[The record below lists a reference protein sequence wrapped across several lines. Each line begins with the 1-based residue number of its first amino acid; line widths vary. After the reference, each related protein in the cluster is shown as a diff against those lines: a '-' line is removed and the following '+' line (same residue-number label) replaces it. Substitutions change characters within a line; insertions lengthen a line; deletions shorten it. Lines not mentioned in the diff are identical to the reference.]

1 MDGGILGWRGHAR
14 MGGHWDGRGHWD
26 VYGAHGGSGGTGM
39 EGHLRTGGILGWAGG
54 ILGLRDALGAGH
66 SGAGEGTGRHRDWG
80 RGGHIEERPHGGDAG
95 TGSTGMGAAGTAGRG
110 HQCRAP
116 LDAAL
121 SPGCPPSTHHRSPP
135 PASQAPCGATLTS
148 PSLKTHP
155 GATPGPPRP
164 QILPPTPPGPAHRG
178 PGTPRRAWPRP
189 PPAPAA
195 PQGLSPGRGPVA
207 SPVALY
213 FARGGRPRP
222 GLSGPRRGRAALLPP
237 SPHARGCLGWILWG
251 GKGRTDRRYMGNP
264 RGRTALVSFWGAPA
278 VVAQGL

>member
-1 MDGGILGWRGHAR
+1 
-14 MGGHWDGRGHWD
+14 
-26 VYGAHGGSGGTGM
+26 M
-39 EGHLRTGGILGWAGG
+39 EGHPRTGGILGWAGG
-54 ILGLRDALGAGH
+54 ILGLGAGH

-80 RGGHIEERPHGGDAG
+80 GGHIEERPHGGDAG
-95 TGSTGMGAAGTAGRG
+95 TGSTGMGTAGTAGWG
-110 HQCRAP
+110 HHCRAP

-121 SPGCPPSTHHRSPP
+121 SPGCPPRAHHRSPS
-135 PASQAPCGATLTS
+135 PASRAPCGAKNPPGGHTGTS
-148 PSLKTHP
+148 PSPNPT
-155 GATPGPPRP
+155 
-164 QILPPTPPGPAHRG
+164 PPTPPGPAHRG

-237 SPHARGCLGWILWG
+237 SPHARGCLGWILWD
-251 GKGRTDRRYMGNP
+251 GKGRMDRRYMGNP
-264 RGRTALVSFWGAPA
+264 RGRAAPVSFWGAPV
-278 VVAQGL
+278 VVAQGR